1 MSSNYTL
8 YLSRIGISSPVATQ
22 TAFWEASPREG
33 GLMLLAPTGSGKTV
47 AFMLPLIEAVDASS
61 PTLQA
66 VVITPTRE
74 LARQHLQV
82 MKQMQ
87 TPIASVALHGGR
99 SVAEEQR
106 TLQGRPV
113 QVVFA
118 TPGRLTD
125 HLRAGS
131 LSGETVRLLVIDE
144 FDKCLSLGFH
154 DEMGDIVASVPA
166 VSRLWL
172 TSATELHPLPRFAAR
187 AMTVWY
193 TLNFL
198 EAQREVLGRME
209 ITGIAVEEKQKKS
222 LIHRLLLTLE
232 DEQSLVFVG
241 QRATADDLYAYL
253 KAKGH
258 SAVCY
263 HGGLAQERRQS
274 ALFAFRSKSTL
285 TMICTD
291 LGARGLD
298 FEHVASVIHY
308 DAPESQEDFTHRCG
322 RTARFDATGTV
333 YLLVTPSEIS
343 ETAVPFPFRTIPATN
358 LPEPPSAT
366 SPQPAPYGLLYVS
379 GGKRD
384 KISKGDLVGFF
395 CRSADLQAD
404 ALGLI
409 EIAADHSLVAVKRE
423 WIPTAITRADG
434 GKVKKRKVRVFT
446 LQ

>member
-1 MSSNYTL
+1 M
-8 YLSRIGISSPVATQ
+8 ATQ

-187 AMTVWY
+187 AMT
-193 TLNFL
+193 
-198 EAQREVLGRME
+198 E
-209 ITGIAVEEKQKKS
+209 
-222 LIHRLLLTLE
+222 
-232 DEQSLVFVG
+232 
-241 QRATADDLYAYL
+241 
-253 KAKGH
+253 
-258 SAVCY
+258 
-263 HGGLAQERRQS
+263 
-274 ALFAFRSKSTL
+274 
-285 TMICTD
+285 
-291 LGARGLD
+291 
-298 FEHVASVIHY
+298 
-308 DAPESQEDFTHRCG
+308 
-322 RTARFDATGTV
+322 
-333 YLLVTPSEIS
+333 
-343 ETAVPFPFRTIPATN
+343 
-358 LPEPPSAT
+358 
-366 SPQPAPYGLLYVS
+366 
-379 GGKRD
+379 
-384 KISKGDLVGFF
+384 
-395 CRSADLQAD
+395 
-404 ALGLI
+404 
-409 EIAADHSLVAVKRE
+409 
-423 WIPTAITRADG
+423 
-434 GKVKKRKVRVFT
+434 
-446 LQ
+446 